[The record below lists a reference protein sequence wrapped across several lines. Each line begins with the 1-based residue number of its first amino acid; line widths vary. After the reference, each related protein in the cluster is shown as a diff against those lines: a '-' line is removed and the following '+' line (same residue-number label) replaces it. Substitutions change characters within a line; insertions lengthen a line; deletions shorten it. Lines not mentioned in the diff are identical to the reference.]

1 MFHEAENYISIE
13 LRELSVYNTILAA
26 LASGNNKL
34 NDLFLKTGFSRAKIS
49 VYMKNLMAFDV
60 VEKVVSFDTGGWE
73 NTKRVFT
80 VLPILMSI
88 SGSVLS
94 IHIYRTYI

>member
-60 VEKVVSFDTGGWE
+60 VEKVVSLIPVAGRIR
-73 NTKRVFT
+73 KRVFT
-80 VLPILMSI
+80 ALPILM
-88 SGSVLS
+88 
-94 IHIYRTYI
+94 